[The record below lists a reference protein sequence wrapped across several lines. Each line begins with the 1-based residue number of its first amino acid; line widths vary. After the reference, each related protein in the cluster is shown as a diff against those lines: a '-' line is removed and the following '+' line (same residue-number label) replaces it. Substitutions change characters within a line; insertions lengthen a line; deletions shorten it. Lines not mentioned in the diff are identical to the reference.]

1 MTSWGSLVAAVG
13 RANLSQNE
21 ALERRRSAQKNQ
33 QSDQVQGPPS
43 EGLLPCKWAYLQNR
57 NRSTDLENK
66 FKVTKRGNGGCG

>member
-33 QSDQVQGPPS
+33 QSDQVQGP
-43 EGLLPCKWAYLQNR
+43 QNSPAEATFR
-57 NRSTDLENK
+57 RVASL
-66 FKVTKRGNGGCG
+66 